1 MRKGKKRLLGLVFCF
16 LLAMSTLAY
25 GAQTPSVSAQT
36 AILTEAS
43 TGKILFEKD
52 AEAKI
57 YPASMTKVL
66 TALVA
71 VEYFEP
77 DDVIVVGREIN
88 EVSLDSSKA
97 GHVVGESITFRNLV
111 RGLMIPSGNDSAEV
125 VACAVARK
133 AQNDDSLSV
142 AECQTVFADLMN
154 QKAEEL
160 GCTGSHFVN
169 AHGYHD
175 DDHYTTAADLA
186 KIGAAA
192 MQVDLIREIGAEK
205 SYSGNSMESQNHD
218 GLITNEYHWVSHNLL
233 ITSGEYAYPYATGLK
248 TGFTDEAGD
257 CVLATAQKDGVQL
270 IAVICK
276 AEDPARWTDA
286 AALFEYGFENFSFVT
301 LAAAEDVVSSV
312 GLKGHKSADGDLLDL
327 KVKEDVTLFLDN
339 ETAEAVQAKVTLTAE
354 DYLYH
359 SKDEAETDVR
369 VKAPVEAETELG
381 EVAFVDGD
389 GNVLAQAPVYA
400 ARSVA
405 KAGIGERIADGF
417 MTLIGKLFTL
427 QGLIGLVIV
436 VVVIVLLVLILRL
449 RSGRRYGRNRY
460 HFRSS
465 RGRRGRRF

>member
-1 MRKGKKRLLGLVFCF
+1 
-16 LLAMSTLAY
+16 
-25 GAQTPSVSAQT
+25 
-36 AILTEAS
+36 
-43 TGKILFEKD
+43 
-52 AEAKI
+52 
-57 YPASMTKVL
+57 MTKVL

-133 AQNDDSLSV
+133 AQNDDSLST

-192 MQVDLIREIGAEK
+192 MQVDLIRDIGAEK
-205 SYSGNSMESQNHD
+205 NYSGNSMENQAHD

-257 CVLATAQKDGVQL
+257 CVLATAEKDGVQL

-301 LAAAEDVVSSV
+301 LAATEGVVGSV

-339 ETAEAVQAKVTLTAE
+339 ETAKAVQANVTLTAE
-354 DYLYH
+354 DYLH
-359 SKDEAETDVR
+359 QSKDEAETDVR

-381 EVAFVDGD
+381 QVSFVDST

-400 ARSVA
+400 ARSVE
-405 KAGIGERIADGF
+405 KAGMGERILDGL

-436 VVVIVLLVLILRL
+436 VVVIVLVVLILRL
-449 RSGRRYGRNRY
+449 RRGRRYGRNRY